1 MNPLYPIYGGSGGG
15 VTESE
20 LLAKTPSTIVW
31 VKSPEDMPTN
41 PVSTVQYWIDYA
53 GLLEV
58 DEITVP
64 SGGLFIRGT
73 QSDLTGIGS
82 TADNFT
88 LFNGVGSGNVFLFN
102 IYVSV
107 TGANSRVNDLSDN
120 GESAYEMVNVNLYNN
135 SSLGELSGY
144 RQLSMINTGVFGGS
158 PELTLSGTM
167 NGIFIDTC
175 LTRGLDSGFTGSLL
189 KAGTGLTLDS
199 RFRSNMRVDLPAGAS
214 FCDFSP
220 SNFLDSSLC
229 QMNGGQYSRNGVINS
244 GDNNFFP
251 NLDPDDLACEW
262 RDNNGLRNTH
272 EGGVLEIT
280 AEAVTTITT
289 ANTYVDVAG
298 TWTASDLQHFSSPSN
313 GQLRNDGKNPQEFM
327 ISGSF
332 TIDGGANDVISVKV
346 VKWDDS
352 ASAFEDV
359 ATASQQVL
367 SIIGGR
373 DVAIINF
380 IEAVNLEVN
389 DYVKIQVANLTDTTD
404 ITVENDSKIR
414 LFKRP

>member
-1 MNPLYPIYGGSGGG
+1 MSYPSIS
-15 VTESE
+15 VSRTE
-20 LLAKTPSTIVW
+20 LMAAVPSTVVW
-31 VKSPEDMPTN
+31 VKSASDMPAN
-41 PVSTVQYWIDYA
+41 PSSDVLYWLDFA

-64 SGGLFIRGT
+64 AGSLFLRGM

-88 LFNGVGSGNVFLFN
+88 LFNGVGSGNVFLLN
-102 IYVSV
+102 VYIEV
-107 TGANSRVNDLSDN
+107 TGTNSQVFDVADSGASAAEFNSVNF
-120 GESAYEMVNVNLYNN
+120 YNC
-135 SSLGELSGY
+135 SSLGEIDGY
-144 RQLSMINTGVFGGS
+144 RQLSMLNCGLFGGS
-158 PELTLSGTM
+158 PELTLSGSM

-175 LTRGLDSGFTGSLL
+175 LTRGLDAGFTGSLF

-214 FCDFSP
+214 FCDFTP
-220 SNFLDSSLC
+220 ANFLDSSLC

-251 NLDPDDLACEW
+251 NLDPEDLVCEW

-272 EGGVLEIT
+272 EGARMEIT
-280 AEAVTTITT
+280 SEAVTNITT
-289 ANTYVDVAG
+289 AGVYVDVAG
-298 TWTASDLQHFSSPSN
+298 TWAASDLQHFSSPVN
-313 GQLRNDGKNPQEFM
+313 GQLRNDGKNPQQFFVRGDF
-327 ISGSF
+327 IV
-332 TIDGGANDVISVKV
+332 DGGANDVVSIKV

-352 ASAFEDV
+352 LGAFEDV
-359 ATASQQVL
+359 SETRQQIL

-373 DVAIINF
+373 DVAIMGF
-380 IEAVNLEVN
+380 LDAVNLEVN
-389 DYVKIQVANLTDTTD
+389 DYIKIQVANLTDTTD
-404 ITVENDSKIR
+404 VTVENSSKIR